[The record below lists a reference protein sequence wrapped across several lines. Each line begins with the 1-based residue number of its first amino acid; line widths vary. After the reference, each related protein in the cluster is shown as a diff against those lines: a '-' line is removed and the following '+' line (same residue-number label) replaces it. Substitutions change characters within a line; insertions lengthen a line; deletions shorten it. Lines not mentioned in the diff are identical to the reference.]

1 MFNVLT
7 DVAAGDRYRI
17 GFTRIIKLYT
27 LNFTRIIKLY
37 TLNFTR

>member
-17 GFTRIIKLYT
+17 ELYT